1 MHQANRTERIT
12 WKLSDE
18 LGTLLFQHRHLT
30 PEVLQLT
37 VDASQSGSGS
47 PFPVVLVVIGAVH
60 ELVDLAPQEP
70 EPGVPMDHAD
80 AVAELAGVN
89 RIQDLLLGEAEPWSE
104 VRAWAPTQ

>member
-80 AVAELAGVN
+80 AVAELAGVVP
-89 RIQDLLLGEAEPWSE
+89 EPRLSNAQNNPDD
-104 VRAWAPTQ
+104 VRPSYRGR